1 MAGPTFVS
9 LPKSLARSLALSG
22 LAAVGRLTGLEANL
36 RRPRVHF
43 LYLHFVPGAE
53 EEQFRRL
60 LRVLSK
66 DHRFISYS
74 DAVARVYSGDIDRP
88 YLTFSVDDGIRNG
101 LRLAEILD
109 EFGAKACFFVCDRIP
124 ELKHPAEIEAFCRLE
139 LEIPPTDFLSWD
151 DMESLLRSGHE
162 IGNHSARHRTLSDLS
177 LDQLEDDIAGG
188 LERLRSHFGDA
199 VRDFAWPRGRFFHMS
214 ADAAAVVFRSGH
226 SSCASAERGCHVSRP
241 ISRESL
247 CIRREHIISRWPL
260 SHSMYFIA
268 RSAASADEA
277 SNRWPESL
285 MPHHPHR

>member
-1 MAGPTFVS
+1 MAGPTFVT
-9 LPKSLARSLALSG
+9 LPRRLARSLTLSG
-22 LAAVGRLTGLEANL
+22 LAAMGRLTGLEANL
-36 RRPRVHF
+36 KRPRIHF

-60 LRVLSK
+60 LRVLAK
-66 DHRFISYS
+66 DHRFIGYS
-74 DAVARVYSGDIDRP
+74 DAVARVYSGAIDRP
-88 YLTFSVDDGIRNG
+88 YVTFSVDDGVRNG

-109 EFGAKACFFVCDRIP
+109 EFGAKACFFVCDSIP
-124 ELKHPAEIEAFCRLE
+124 DLKDPAAIEAFCRTE

-151 DMESLLRSGHE
+151 DMEALLGSGHE

-177 LDQLEDDIAGG
+177 LDELEDDIAGG
-188 LERLRSHFGDA
+188 LERLRSHFSDT
-199 VRDFAWPRGRFFHMS
+199 VRHFAWPRGRFFHMS

-226 SSCASAERGCHVSRP
+226 SSCASAERGCHVSKP
-241 ISRESL
+241 VSRESL

-268 RSAASADEA
+268 RSAASADET

-285 MPHHPHR
+285 VPRHAHR